1 MTRTVHIVDPATTD
15 IDAARNIALSGELAS
30 YARAA
35 QDPLAMV
42 EAAKLLSTLPRS
54 VFAPGATTAAAL
66 YAEARLLARSDPAML
81 AEIDAVQYGYARPAR
96 GNCYAAESWVVGY
109 RGNGIGLTANP
120 APQMRFRVGAP
131 VWNGP
136 HPATAA

>member
-1 MTRTVHIVDPATTD
+1 MTKIVHIVDPADTD
-15 IDAARNIALSGELAS
+15 IDAARAIALSGELAS

-42 EAAKLLSTLPRS
+42 EAAKLLAALPRS

-96 GNCYAAESWVVGY
+96 GGCYAADSWVVDY
-109 RGNGIGLTANP
+109 RGNGIGLSATP
-120 APQMRFRVGAP
+120 APQVRFRVGAP
-131 VWNGP
+131 TWTPP
-136 HPATAA
+136 HPARVA

>member
-54 VFAPGATTAAAL
+54 VFAPGATTAVAL

-96 GNCYAAESWVVGY
+96 GGCYAAESWVVDY

-120 APQMRFRVGAP
+120 VPQMRFRVGAP

-136 HPATAA
+136 HPAKAA

>member
-1 MTRTVHIVDPATTD
+1 MTRTVHIVDPAATD

-42 EAAKLLSTLPRS
+42 EAAKLLSTLPRAM
-54 VFAPGATTAAAL
+54 FAPGATTAAAL
-66 YAEARLLARSDPAML
+66 YAEARLLARNDRAML

-96 GNCYAAESWVVGY
+96 AGCYAADSWVVGY
-109 RGNGIGLTANP
+109 RGNGVGLTANP
-120 APQMRFRVGAP
+120 APQVRFRVGAP
-131 VWNGP
+131 VWNGA
-136 HPATAA
+136 HPAKAA

>member
-1 MTRTVHIVDPATTD
+1 MTKIVHIVDPADTD
-15 IDAARNIALSGELAS
+15 IDAARAIALSGELAS

-42 EAAKLLSTLPRS
+42 EAAKLLAALPRT
-54 VFAPGATTAAAL
+54 VFTPGATTAAAL

-109 RGNGIGLTANP
+109 RGNGIGLSATP
-120 APQMRFRVGAP
+120 APQVRFRVGAP
-131 VWNGP
+131 VWTGP
-136 HPATAA
+136 RPASAA

>member
-1 MTRTVHIVDPATTD
+1 MTKIVHIVDPAETD
-15 IDAARNIALSGELAS
+15 IDAARSIALSGELAS

-42 EAAKLLSTLPRS
+42 EAAKLLAALPRN

-66 YAEARLLARSDPAML
+66 YAEARLLARSDRAML

-96 GNCYAAESWVVGY
+96 GACYAAESWVVGY
-109 RGNGIGLTANP
+109 RGNGIGLPATP
-120 APQMRFRVGAP
+120 APQVRFRVGAP
-131 VWNGP
+131 VWTGP
-136 HPATAA
+136 RPASVA

>member
-1 MTRTVHIVDPATTD
+1 MTKIVHIVDLATTD

-35 QDPLAMV
+35 QDPLAML
-42 EAAKLLSTLPRS
+42 EAAKLLATLPRS
-54 VFAPGATTAAAL
+54 VFAPGATTAATL

-96 GNCYAAESWVVGY
+96 GTCYAAESWVVGY
-109 RGNGIGLTANP
+109 KGNGVGLSATP
-120 APQMRFRVGAP
+120 APQVRFRVGAP
-131 VWNGP
+131 AWTGP
-136 HPATAA
+136 RPASAA

>member
-30 YARAA
+30 YARSA

-42 EAAKLLSTLPRS
+42 EAAKLLATLPRA

-66 YAEARLLARSDPAML
+66 YAEARLLARSDRAML

-96 GNCYAAESWVVGY
+96 GSCYAAESWVVGY

-120 APQMRFRVGAP
+120 APQVRFRVGAP
-131 VWNGP
+131 VWSGP
-136 HPATAA
+136 HPAKAA

>member
-1 MTRTVHIVDPATTD
+1 
-15 IDAARNIALSGELAS
+15 
-30 YARAA
+30 
-35 QDPLAMV
+35 MV
-42 EAAKLLSTLPRS
+42 EAAKLLSALPRS

>member
-42 EAAKLLSTLPRS
+42 EAAKLLATLSRS

-120 APQMRFRVGAP
+120 APQVRFRVGAP

-136 HPATAA
+136 HPARAA

>member
-42 EAAKLLSTLPRS
+42 EAAKLLATLPRA

-66 YAEARLLARSDPAML
+66 YAEARLLARSDRAML

-96 GNCYAAESWVVGY
+96 GSCYAAESWVVGY

-120 APQMRFRVGAP
+120 APQVRFRVGAP
-131 VWNGP
+131 VWSGP
-136 HPATAA
+136 HPAKAA